1 MKKIENRGKQGKI
14 FSASCRH
21 RFGNRRQSADEN
33 PQPFEL
39 IERIEPFEPLKPQKP
54 LKPLKPPKPSKPQ
67 KPYICVTL
75 QGFK

>member
-1 MKKIENRGKQGKI
+1 LKKIENRGKQGKI

-39 IERIEPFEPLKPQKP
+39 IELIERIEPFEPTR
-54 LKPLKPPKPSKPQ
+54 PPKPPKPQ